1 MQAISR
7 NESPLKAWFS
17 VASIVVTADDDDAC
31 LTRRGTLEACIVIK
45 YSNLAQG
52 NKATYMIW
60 KVV

>member
-31 LTRRGTLEACIVIK
+31 LTRRLEACIVIK
-45 YSNLAQG
+45 CSNLAQG
-52 NKATYMIW
+52 K
-60 KVV
+60 